1 MPELPEVESVRQGLI
16 HLVQGKV
23 IQDIVIDWDRIIVT
37 EQPLS
42 DWIEHLKGQQINTVE
57 RRAKF
62 LIFRFDDWALISHLR
77 MEGKYHFYP
86 ADEVP
91 ATKDKHTH
99 VRFLFTD
106 GSQLHYHDVRK
117 FGRMELVAPEAV
129 QVYFLARKLGPEPNA
144 EQFHLSTFKTQLS
157 QLKKPIKPLLL
168 DQRVVAGLGNIY
180 ADEVLFEAK
189 IHPTR
194 PANSLTDQEVA
205 QLYDAILNI
214 MAAAIQ
220 AGGSSVRT
228 YLNSLGEAGT
238 YQEQLKVYGR
248 PEEPCPRCG
257 QLISKIQFAGRGTHF
272 CSHCQPVAYVEKA

>member
-23 IQDIVIDWDRIIVT
+23 IQDIVIDWERIIVT

-42 DWIEHLKGQQINTVE
+42 DWIEHLKGQRINTVE

-62 LIFRFDDWALISHLR
+62 LIFRLDDWALISHLR

-99 VRFLFTD
+99 VRFLFND

-117 FGRMELVAPEAV
+117 FGRMELVTPEAV
-129 QVYFLARKLGPEPNA
+129 KDYFLARKLGPEPNA
-144 EQFHLSTFKTQLS
+144 EQFHLSTFKTQLR

-205 QLYDAILNI
+205 QLYAAILKI

-238 YQEQLKVYGR
+238 YQEQLQVYGR

-272 CSHCQPVAYVEKA
+272 CSHCQPVACIKKA